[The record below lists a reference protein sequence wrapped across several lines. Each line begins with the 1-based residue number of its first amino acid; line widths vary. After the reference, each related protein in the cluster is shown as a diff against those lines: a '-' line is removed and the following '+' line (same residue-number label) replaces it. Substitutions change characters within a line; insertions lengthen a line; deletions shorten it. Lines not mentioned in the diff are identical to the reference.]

1 MREIRFATTNPGKI
15 ASVSSLLA
23 RHGVS
28 VLPVRIDLPE
38 LQVVDLRVIAAGK
51 VLAAYAA
58 LDHKPVIAQ
67 DAGFSMPDWGGFP
80 GPFVKFALQTLGLD
94 GFLTLAKAKSRRCEF
109 GECLA
114 YFDSSLKEPVLFEGV
129 IPGILADKPR
139 GQLLE
144 THWSELVLLFV
155 PEGETKTIAEM
166 NQVEL
171 DAWRRKRGQTS
182 AMKFAEWF
190 AERIK

>member
-1 MREIRFATTNPGKI
+1 MKEIRFATTNPGKI

-23 RHGVS
+23 RHGVT
-28 VLPVRIDLPE
+28 VLPVKIDLPE
-38 LQVVDLRVIAAGK
+38 FQVVDLRVIATGK

-58 LDHKPVIAQ
+58 LNHHPVIAQ

-94 GFLTLAKAKSRRCEF
+94 GFLTLAKAKSRKCEF
-109 GECLA
+109 KECLA
-114 YFDSSLKEPVLFEGV
+114 YYDSSLAEPVLFEGV
-129 IPGILADKPR
+129 IPGVLADEPK

-144 THWSELVLLFV
+144 THWSELVLLFI
-155 PEGETKTIAEM
+155 PDGEIKTIAEM
-166 NQVEL
+166 NAEEL
-171 DAWRRKRGQTS
+171 EQWRQKRGQTS

-190 AERIK
+190 ASRV

>member
-15 ASVSSLLA
+15 ASVRSLLA
-23 RHGVS
+23 RHGVA
-28 VLPVRIDLPE
+28 VLPVKIDLPE

-58 LDHKPVIAQ
+58 LDNQPVIAQ

-80 GPFVKFALQTLGLD
+80 GPFVKFALQTLGLN
-94 GFLTLAKAKSRRCEF
+94 GFLTLAKAGSRRCEF
-109 GECLA
+109 RECLA
-114 YFDSSLKEPVLFEGV
+114 YYDASLAEPVLFEGV
-129 IPGILADKPR
+129 IPGVLADEPR

-144 THWSELVLLFV
+144 HHWSELVLLFI

-166 NQVEL
+166 SLEEL
-171 DAWRRKRGQTS
+171 EAWRHKRGQTS

-190 AERIK
+190 ASKI